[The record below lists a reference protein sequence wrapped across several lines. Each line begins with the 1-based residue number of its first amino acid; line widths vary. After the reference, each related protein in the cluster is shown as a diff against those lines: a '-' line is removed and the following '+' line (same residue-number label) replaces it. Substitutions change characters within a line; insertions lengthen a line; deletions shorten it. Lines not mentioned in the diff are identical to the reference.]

1 MPDTTTIP
9 VNVILASNS
18 PRRKQLLEEAGV
30 KFTVYTGST
39 EVDESLDAD
48 QRSQPSE
55 AVKKL
60 AERKAGSVIQDILA
74 ENPVGLGIVIGADT
88 TVVLDGEML
97 GKPYSADHAR
107 EMLGRL
113 SGRTHEVIT
122 GVSVWLV
129 MLNESEEKGGDGNV
143 SLAFRSFS
151 ETSTV
156 TFKELSTEDINAY
169 VATGETIDK
178 AGAATSQKGV
188 AALLYS
194 EDLLQNSHRHLS
206 ANALR
211 KAFVTLKYCLYPY
224 LLHLEVGKE
233 AFVEQHPNLERI
245 LFSEDEI
252 RTRVKEMGAQI
263 TEDYAGKSIVV
274 ISVLRGAA
282 IFMADLVR
290 EIHLP
295 VEMDYMAI
303 SSYGNGMKS
312 SGVVRIIKD
321 LSSQIEGRHVLIAE
335 DILDSGLTLRYLI
348 KNLESRNPASIEVA
362 TLLRKD
368 TPNQADIKCKYIG
381 FECPDEFIVGYG
393 LDYAERY
400 RNLSCIGVLKP
411 EAAQE

>member
-107 EMLGRL
+107 EMLSRL

-156 TFKELSTEDINAY
+156 TFKELSTE
-169 VATGETIDK
+169 TIDK
-178 AGAATSQKGV
+178 AGAYAIQGKGRRLV
-188 AALLYS
+188 ESY
-194 EDLLQNSHRHLS
+194 DGDFN
-206 ANALR
+206 NI
-211 KAFVTLKYCLYPY
+211 
-224 LLHLEVGKE
+224 VG
-233 AFVEQHPNLERI
+233 
-245 LFSEDEI
+245 
-252 RTRVKEMGAQI
+252 
-263 TEDYAGKSIVV
+263 
-274 ISVLRGAA
+274 
-282 IFMADLVR
+282 
-290 EIHLP
+290 LP
-295 VEMDYMAI
+295 VD
-303 SSYGNGMKS
+303 
-312 SGVVRIIKD
+312 
-321 LSSQIEGRHVLIAE
+321 
-335 DILDSGLTLRYLI
+335 
-348 KNLESRNPASIEVA
+348 
-362 TLLRKD
+362 TLLKNFPEIMQE
-368 TPNQADIKCKYIG
+368 TI
-381 FECPDEFIVGYG
+381 E
-393 LDYAERY
+393 AE
-400 RNLSCIGVLKP
+400 VKP
-411 EAAQE
+411 KE